1 MPTASLMF
9 AKFSPDGKK
18 VAYVSKHNIY
28 IEDLANNQ
36 LNKITSD
43 GTDRMI
49 NGTFDWAYEEEFG
62 TQDGFRWSP
71 DGSKIAYWKLNAN
84 GTKTF

>member
-1 MPTASLMF
+1 MF

-28 IEDLANNQ
+28 IEDLTNNQ

-49 NGTFDWAYEEEFG
+49 NGLSTG
-62 TQDGFRWSP
+62 LMKKNSVRMVSDGLRTEVKLLI
-71 DGSKIAYWKLNAN
+71 GSWMLMAPKI
-84 GTKTF
+84 F

>member
-49 NGTFDWAYEEEFG
+49 NGLLTG
-62 TQDGFRWSP
+62 LMKKNLVLRMGSDGPRTEVKLP
-71 DGSKIAYWKLNAN
+71 TGS
-84 GTKTF
+84 

>member
-1 MPTASLMF
+1 MF

-49 NGTFDWAYEEEFG
+49 NGLLTG
-62 TQDGFRWSP
+62 LMKKNLVLRMGSDGPRTEVKLP
-71 DGSKIAYWKLNAN
+71 TGS
-84 GTKTF
+84 